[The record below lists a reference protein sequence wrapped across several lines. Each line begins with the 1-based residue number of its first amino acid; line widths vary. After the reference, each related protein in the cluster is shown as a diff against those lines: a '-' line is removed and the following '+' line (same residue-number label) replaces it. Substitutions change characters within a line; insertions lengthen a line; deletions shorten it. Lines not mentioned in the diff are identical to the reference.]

1 MEYTPETM
9 KDLEAK
15 GYVGKIT
22 PDADGGFRVS
32 GTLKN
37 VSKKAKLYY
46 QSATMIKTGK
56 RAEVMTFDYD
66 DKNNTLSFDFYG
78 NKDDVNNDAGTNYER
93 DIKLFVV
100 DQQGKSKDIFFRMP
114 ETKKKKRKNS
124 TPSNPKS
131 AISKNL
137 AIAI

>member
-1 MEYTPETM
+1 MEGLN
-9 KDLEAK
+9 KK

-46 QSATMIKTGK
+46 QSATMMKTGK
-56 RAEVMTFDYD
+56 QAEVMTFNYD

-78 NKDDVNNDAGTNYER
+78 NKNDVNNEKGTNYER

-100 DQQGKSKDIFFRMP
+100 DQQGDSKPMFFRMP
-114 ETKKKKRKNS
+114 ETKKKKRKSS
-124 TPSNPKS
+124 TPSNPMS

-137 AIAI
+137 TMAI